1 MTHADAP
8 TTYRFATDGELSPSD
23 SLDLARGQVGW
34 AAGGLEGARDR
45 TLGLLADHSD
55 ALVRTCRPGHL
66 TGSAF
71 VVDATGERLL
81 LLFHTKL
88 QRWLQPGGHADGDAN
103 LAGVALKEATEET
116 GIEGLRVVVPPID
129 HDIHRVDPPKEDAHD
144 HHDLRF
150 LVVAP
155 EGATL
160 ATNHE
165 SQGAKWVTAEE
176 LEHIDVDDGTRRM
189 AAAGLAAAQ
198 ALQKR

>member
-1 MTHADAP
+1 MTTEDP
-8 TTYRFATDGELSPSD
+8 QYRFALPDELGESQ

-34 AAGGLEGARDR
+34 AVAGKPGAAQD
-45 TLGLLADHSD
+45 TLALLDGHDD

-71 VVDATGERLL
+71 VVDHTGTRIL

-88 QRWLQPGGHADGDAN
+88 QMWLQPGGHADGDAN
-103 LAGVALKEATEET
+103 LAGVALREATEET
-116 GIEGLRVVVPPID
+116 GIDGLRVVVPPID
-129 HDIHRVDPPKEDAHD
+129 LDVHRVDPPKEDAHN
-144 HHDLRF
+144 HHDVRF

-165 SQGAKWVTAEE
+165 SQGAKWVTAQE
-176 LEHIDVDDGTRRM
+176 LESVDVDDGTRRM
-189 AAAGLAAAQ
+189 AKTGLKAAAQ
-198 ALQKR
+198 LLQS

>member
-1 MTHADAP
+1 MKPH
-8 TTYRFATDGELSPSD
+8 YRFAEADELNESD
-23 SLDLARGQVGW
+23 DLALARGQVGT
-34 AAGGLEGARDR
+34 AVDGKVDAESE
-45 TLGLLADHSD
+45 TLALLADHDD

-71 VVDATGERLL
+71 VVDSTGTRTL

-88 QRWLQPGGHADGDAN
+88 QMWLQPGGHADGDAN
-103 LAGVALKEATEET
+103 LAGVALREAHEET

-129 HDIHRVDPPKEDAHD
+129 LDIHRVDPPKEDAHN

-155 EGATL
+155 ADATL

-165 SQGAKWVTAEE
+165 SQGAQWVTAEE
-176 LEHIDVDDGTRRM
+176 LVDIDVDDGTRRM
-189 AAAGLAAAQ
+189 AQTGLAAAAQ
-198 ALQKR
+198 LLS